1 MDVRHTLIAVGILL
15 LIVGSSAFLQTCTV
29 EQYLPGQEGRS
40 IKTTIQPKSE
50 YNLFFEL
57 SDKKTIVEIR
67 TTVQQKAILKI
78 RLKEKSIYKR
88 AISPGEHSWNVTLG
102 GGEGRYRLVVGNPNR
117 AKLMVYLH
125 LRFFLLTDVRIRPHI
140 DASFPVIFVGLSTTL
155 LGAIFSLSFTS
166 LLTNV
171 FLFLVAASF
180 LHTIGFVFN
189 VPSFFLSSLLSFIFI
204 DMVCTGVLLRW
215 IRSTLRTLH
224 GIELSF
230 ILGVFLSIQ
239 TLIAALLIPLYL
251 GRTGLV
257 AEREITYVDVDPNPM
272 LGVCDHL
279 ESGTAETILRN
290 HLRLTRSLGANW
302 VRLDMAWE
310 EIEPVQDMW
319 KFDFWDTLV
328 RVSSHYGLRILPV
341 VSRTPRW
348 ASSRPDSDLYYTY
361 PPRDLKDFGDF
372 IQTVVERY
380 GKKLYYWE
388 IWNEPDA
395 QFWRGSTRDY
405 CKLLEEARSASKMA
419 DPTAR
424 LVLGG
429 ISSEGIP
436 FLEQLSLLNALDL
449 VDVVGIHLYGKEPDD
464 VSEKFE
470 KYLDVMNRS
479 GITKPIWITEIGQP
493 TLPQYKTEDPQ
504 AEFLRKS
511 LLNLFS
517 NTRVEK
523 IFWYELKDS
532 GMVRFWREHNFGLVR
547 FDLTPKAS
555 YEAYL
560 RIANS
565 IFANRSL
572 GTRKT

>member
-1 MDVRHTLIAVGILL
+1 MRHSLIAVGILL
-15 LIVGSSAFLQTCTV
+15 LIVGSSALLQTCTV
-29 EQYLPGQEGRS
+29 EQYLPSKEGRS
-40 IKTTIQPKSE
+40 IKTTIQPRSE
-50 YNLFFEL
+50 YDLFFEI
-57 SDKKTIVEIR
+57 SNKKTIVEIR

-78 RLKEKSIYKR
+78 RLEGKSVYKR
-88 AISPGEHSWNVTLG
+88 TIDPGEHSWNVTIG
-102 GGEGRYRLVVGNPNR
+102 GGEGRYGLIVGNPNS

-125 LRFFLLTDVRIRPHI
+125 LRFFLLTDVRTRPYV
-140 DASFPVIFVGLSTTL
+140 DASIPVIFVGLLTTI
-155 LGAIFSLSFTS
+155 LGVMFSYSFTS

-171 FLFLVAASF
+171 FLFLGAASF
-180 LHTIGFVFN
+180 LHTIGSFFD
-189 VPSFFLSSLLSFIFI
+189 VPLFFLSSILSFIFI
-204 DMVCTGVLLRW
+204 DIVCTVVFLSW

-224 GIELSF
+224 GIELSL
-230 ILGVFLSIQ
+230 ILGIFLSIQ
-239 TLIAALLIPLYL
+239 TLLAAILVPLYV

-257 AEREITYVDVDPNPM
+257 VEREIAYVNVDFNPM

-279 ESGTAETILRN
+279 EPRISETSLRN
-290 HLRLTRSLGANW
+290 HLRLIRSLGANW
-302 VRLDMAWE
+302 IRLDMAWE

-319 KFDFWDTLV
+319 RFDFWDMLV
-328 RVSSHYGLRILPV
+328 RLSSHYGLRILPV

-348 ASSRPDSDLYYTY
+348 ASSRPDSDLYHTY
-361 PPRDLKDFGDF
+361 PPRDIKDFGDF

-395 QFWRGSTRDY
+395 QFWRGSARDY
-405 CKLLEEARSASKMA
+405 CKLLEETRSAFKIS

-429 ISSEGIP
+429 VSSEGIP
-436 FLEQLSLLNALDL
+436 FLEKLSLLNALDL
-449 VDVVGIHLYGKEPDD
+449 VDVVGIHLYAKEPD
-464 VSEKFE
+464 EITKKFE
-470 KYLDVMNRS
+470 KFLDVINRS

-493 TLPQYKTEDPQ
+493 TSPQYKSEDRQ
-504 AEFLRKS
+504 AEFLRES

-532 GMVRFWREHNFGLVR
+532 GMVLFWREHNFGLVK

-555 YEAYL
+555 YQAYL
-560 RIANS
+560 KIANLM
-565 IFANRSL
+565 IVNRRL